1 MSDILDRARAHY
13 AALPRR
19 DIKIPEWGEPGKPAV
34 ITWSALTVRDQ
45 ERIYAA
51 DDHGRAPTSGTV
63 RLRTMIYKSCDAAG
77 RPLFDGMDEHSLR
90 HEVDGNIVGRIAE
103 AILFGAGILDK
114 DGRAK
119 STTDQIDDAKNA

>member
-1 MSDILDRARAHY
+1 MSDILDRAKAHY
-13 AALPRR
+13 AALPRL
-19 DIKIPEWGEPGKPAV
+19 DIQIPEWGEPGKPAV

-51 DDHGRAPTSGTV
+51 DDSGRPAPGGTV
-63 RLRTMIYKSCDAAG
+63 RLRAVIYKACDAAG

-103 AILFGAGILDK
+103 AILFGAGVVDK
-114 DGRAK
+114 DGK
-119 STTDQIDDAKNA
+119 VQSTADQIDDAKSA